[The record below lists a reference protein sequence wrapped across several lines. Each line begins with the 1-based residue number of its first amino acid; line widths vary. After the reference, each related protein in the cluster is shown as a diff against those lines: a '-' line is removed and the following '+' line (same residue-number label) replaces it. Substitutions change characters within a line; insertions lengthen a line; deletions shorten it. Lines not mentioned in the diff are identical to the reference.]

1 MRISTATFH
10 ERASAGITAR
20 EADVYASQA
29 KIASG
34 RAVSRAADDPV
45 GASLAVR
52 ARADLARTGRWQDA
66 QSAAKTGLAITEST
80 LGSMVD
86 AISSARDTV
95 IAAGNATLNAADR
108 RTLAQALRGGLEHLV
123 GLANVTDGDGTYL
136 FAGFDNREAPFAQAG
151 TAVSYGGDSGT
162 RESEVGPGAH
172 VTVARGGDEL
182 FMRIPS
188 GNGVFATAGVAAN
201 TGTGVIGVG
210 RVTTATGLTGH
221 AYEVRFTAAG
231 LYDVFDT
238 TSGSAVSTGNA
249 FTAGDTV
256 GFDGLA
262 FEIKGTPAAGDKF
275 TVSPST
281 ASSLFERVSRA
292 IAVLEDP
299 ASGPAATAWRT
310 GELGGVLQGL
320 DGALDRLI
328 EVQGAAGDALARLDR
343 LSVVAEDRAL
353 AQDKQLAAIEDLD
366 YAKEATKLASR
377 NMALEAA
384 LAAYSQTGKRSLFD
398 YL

>member
-10 ERASAGITAR
+10 ERASAAITAR
-20 EADVYASQA
+20 EADVYATQA

-52 ARADLARTGRWQDA
+52 TRADLARTGRWQDA
-66 QSAAKTGLAITEST
+66 QSAAKTSVSITDAT
-80 LGSMVD
+80 VGSMVD
-86 AISSARDTV
+86 AIASARDTV
-95 IAAGNATLNAADR
+95 LAAGNATLNASDR
-108 RTLAQALRGGLEHLV
+108 RTLAQVLRGGLEQLV
-123 GLANVTDGDGTYL
+123 GLANTTDGDGTYL
-136 FAGFDNREAPFAQAG
+136 FAGFDNRQAPFAQAG
-151 TAVSYGGDSGT
+151 TAVSYGGDPGT
-162 RESEVGPGAH
+162 REIEVGPGAH

-188 GNGVFATAGVAAN
+188 GNGVFATAGVATN

-210 RVTTATGLTGH
+210 RVTTATSLTGH
-221 AYEVRFTAAG
+221 AYEVRFTAADK
-231 LYDVFDT
+231 YDVVDT
-238 TSGSAVSTGNA
+238 TSGTTVSTDNA
-249 FTAGDTV
+249 FTAGGTV
-256 GFDGLA
+256 AFDGLA
-262 FEIKGTPAAGDKF
+262 FEISGSPAAGDEF
-275 TVSPST
+275 AVSPS
-281 ASSLFERVSRA
+281 ASSSLFERVARA

-299 ASGPAATAWRT
+299 ATGAAATAWRT

-328 EVQGAAGDALARLDR
+328 EIRGAAGDALARLEK
-343 LSVVAEDRAL
+343 LTVVAEDRAL
-353 AQDKQLAAIEDLD
+353 AQNTQLAAIEDLD
-366 YAKEATKLASR
+366 YAKEATTLASR

>member
-20 EADVYASQA
+20 QADVYASQA

-52 ARADLARTGRWQDA
+52 TRADLARTGRWQEA
-66 QSAAKTGLAITEST
+66 QDAAKTSLTITEST

-86 AISSARDTV
+86 AIASARDSV
-95 IAAGNATLNAADR
+95 VAAGNAALNAADR
-108 RTLAQALRGGLEHLV
+108 RTLAQALRGDLAQLV
-123 GLANVTDGDGTYL
+123 GLANATDGDGTYL
-136 FAGFDNREAPFAQAG
+136 FAGFDNREAPFVQAG
-151 TAVSYGGDSGT
+151 TAVSYGGDAGA
-162 RESEVGPGAH
+162 RANEVGPGAQ
-172 VTVARGGDEL
+172 VTVARGGDDV

-210 RVTTATGLTGH
+210 SVTTATGLTGH

-320 DGALDRLI
+320 DGALDRLL
-328 EVQGAAGDALARLDR
+328 EVRGEAGDALSRLDK
-343 LSVVAEDRAL
+343 LSALAEDREI
-353 AQDKQLAAIEDLD
+353 AQETQVAAIEDLD

-377 NMALEAA
+377 TMALEAA